1 MIGYASRTGTRR
13 NLAALREAGWRLLVT
28 PACVRTEGFSHAL
41 DNGAWSAFCQQK
53 PWDERAFCMALS
65 KVGST
70 ADFTVAPDIV
80 AGGMQS
86 LDLSLKWL
94 PRLLDS
100 TSRVLI
106 AVQDGMSA
114 TDVEPYLSDRVG
126 IFVGGSTEWKL
137 SSLPQWSRLSLRV
150 GSYLHVGRVN
160 SARRIRLCA
169 LHSVHSVDGT
179 SASRFAKSLPRLDN
193 AIRQPSLFNNHEV

>member
-1 MIGYASRTGTRR
+1 M
-13 NLAALREAGWRLLVT
+13 T
-28 PACVRTEGFSHAL
+28 PACVRTEGFAHGF
-41 DNGAWSAFCQQK
+41 DNGAWSAYCQGK
-53 PWDERAFCMALS
+53 PWDEQAFCAALR

-80 AGGMQS
+80 AGGLES
-86 LDLSLKWL
+86 LDLSLRWL
-94 PRLLDS
+94 PRLLDQ
-100 TSRVLI
+100 TRRVLI

-114 TDVEPYLSDRVG
+114 SDVEPFLSDRVG

-137 SSLPQWSRLSLRV
+137 SSLPQWSRLSLRC

-169 LHSVHSVDGT
+169 MHSVHSIDGT

-193 AIRQPSLFNNHEV
+193 AIRQPSLFHNHEV